1 MILNF
6 FQQIKRK
13 IYSAC
18 GFKIVLNIM
27 YFRWMQDAGFKTE

>member
-6 FQQIKRK
+6 FQQIK